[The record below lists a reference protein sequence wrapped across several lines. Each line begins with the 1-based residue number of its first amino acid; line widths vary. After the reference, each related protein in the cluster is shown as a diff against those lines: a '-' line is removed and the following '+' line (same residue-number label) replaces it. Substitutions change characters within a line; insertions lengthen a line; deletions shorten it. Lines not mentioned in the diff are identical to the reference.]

1 MNSGMFVKIKNSV
14 VFRIG
19 AMLTAMTAL
28 AILTM
33 FSSFIISEMADS
45 DAAAINL
52 SGSMRQHSYMML
64 ANALVQDED
73 NAIHS
78 IEQERL
84 DSFEK
89 ILKNPVLTNQFDRES
104 NDHLTL
110 LYKSVETDWFSH
122 VRPKFESFSTNAQS
136 KEILISYIE
145 SFVAK
150 IDALVFEY
158 QKEAEAKIE
167 WLRIIQVC
175 ALFMTL
181 ILVYVAMTNV
191 YVHIE
196 QPLTL
201 LTELAIKIKDG
212 NLGEKIELNSKDEL
226 GVLAGAFNAMS
237 ENLSKVYDD
246 LESAVDV
253 KTRELKRSN
262 DALIFLFKTARSIN
276 EPDFDYDFQPV
287 LDEVSFLTGLKDMDL
302 CLSTPESVVPYIHM
316 MSLEDAPNRQNCEGV
331 HCEACK
337 GDSCFITQANTG
349 YEIKFPLVQDEQ
361 NYGVLVVRVP
371 FSQALESWQHQLL
384 QSVADQ
390 ISVALSLRNQ
400 ENQERRVSLLNER
413 TIIAREL
420 HDSLAQSLSYL
431 KIQVT
436 RLQKAYDKGAEA
448 ELFQELMDE
457 IREGLSSAYRQL
469 RELLSTFR
477 LQIDGTGLKGALLDT
492 VEKMQSRSDMKI
504 ELKFDIDSI
513 PLSPN
518 EEIHLLQVAKE
529 SLQNAVHH
537 SKGKKVE
544 LDLFCENNHV
554 TLRVCDDGIGIPD
567 DPEKMNH
574 YGLAIM
580 KERSK
585 HLNGALKLYRQD
597 KGGTCVEMQFHPHE
611 LAP

>member
-1 MNSGMFVKIKNSV
+1 MKLGMFVKIKNSI

-33 FSSFIISEMADS
+33 FSSFIISEMADN
-45 DAAAINL
+45 DASAINL
-52 SGSMRQHSYMML
+52 SGSLRQHSYIML
-64 ANALVQDED
+64 SNALIKNED
-73 NAIHS
+73 AHFHS
-78 IEQERL
+78 ITEERFTE
-84 DSFEK
+84 FEK
-89 ILKNPVLTNQFDRES
+89 ILKHPVLINQVNS
-104 NDHLTL
+104 QSGSHLTN
-110 LYKSVETDWFSH
+110 LYKQVEDDWFLH
-122 VRPKFESFSTNAQS
+122 IRPMFESFTTNPSDDA
-136 KEILISYIE
+136 ILVSRIE
-145 SFVAK
+145 VFVSK

-167 WLRIIQVC
+167 WLRIIQVL

-181 ILVYVAMTNV
+181 ILVYVAMTNI

-196 QPLTL
+196 QPLAL

-212 NLGEKIELNSKDEL
+212 QLGEKIKLNSKDEL
-226 GVLAGAFNAMS
+226 GVLASAFNSMS

-246 LESAVDV
+246 LELAVEG

-262 DALIFLFKTARSIN
+262 DALIFLFKTARNIN
-276 EPDFDYDFQPV
+276 EPDFDYNFQPV

-316 MSLEDAPNRQNCEGV
+316 LSLEDASERQNCDGA
-331 HCEACK
+331 HCESCK
-337 GDSCFITQANTG
+337 GDSCFVTEAKSG

-361 NYGVLVVRVP
+361 NFGVLVVRVP
-371 FSQALESWQHQLL
+371 FNQALDAWQHQLL

-400 ENQERRVSLLNER
+400 ENQDRRVSLLNER

-436 RLQKAYDKGAEA
+436 RLQKAHDKGVEA
-448 ELFQELMDE
+448 DVFQELMDE
-457 IREGLSSAYRQL
+457 IKEGLSSAYRQL

-477 LQIDGTGLKGALLDT
+477 LQIDGSGLKGALLDT
-492 VEKMQSRSDMKI
+492 VTKMQTRSDMNI
-504 ELKFDIDSI
+504 QLNFAIDSI
-513 PLSPN
+513 PLTPN

-537 SKGKKVE
+537 SKGSTVT
-544 LDLFCENNHV
+544 LDLQCHDKKI
-554 TLRVCDDGIGIPD
+554 TLKVCDDGIGISD

-585 HLNGALKLYRQD
+585 HLNGALKLYRQQQ
-597 KGGTCVEMQFHPHE
+597 GGTCVEMQFTPNE